1 MIHRLAIISASAV
14 LLAAC
19 GGVPPA
25 ASSASS
31 ASQLSNPR
39 RPLLYVGDLG
49 TSQVDVLNYPQGKP
63 QFTLTGFGSVN
74 GLCTDVNGNVY
85 VSDGHNGKLV
95 EYPYNITKPARTL
108 SDPGYYT
115 QGCTID
121 PKTGDLA
128 VAIQPMS
135 SNPGRRRDFPPREG

>member
-1 MIHRLAIISASAV
+1 MRRRRSAGRFV
-14 LLAAC
+14 CLV
-19 GGVPPA
+19 GEPA
-25 ASSASS
+25 QQPAQA
-31 ASQLSNPR
+31 LTLR
-39 RPLLYVGDLG
+39 RGSGYEPSRSPQY
-49 TSQVDVLNYPQGKP
+49 YPQGKP

-108 SDPGYYT
+108 SDPGYFA

-135 SNPGRRRDFPPREG
+135 SNPGGVAIFRQREG